1 MEWKHLLSFLPP
13 HCIYVCIFVNTVLQI
28 GSRALAQPERIHQSV
43 CSCAPLW
50 WKLFVPDTKTTSY
63 LPSGGERW
71 PTLIAVSGSRTP
83 GMSALSDPR
92 QFNFGG
98 FGNWLKAND
107 QFWSYHIRYRVS
119 HIWHSYCA
127 GHILRRCCYRY
138 FVQRVNCQ
146 MPRDFNSCLKELCC
160 TTACSQWGRKESAPP
175 SITPGTIT

>member
-1 MEWKHLLSFLPP
+1 METPALVSPTTLHMCVHICKHCAANWFSRARTAWTYSPECVQLCTTLMETICARHQNNVLPP
-13 HCIYVCIFVNTVLQI
+13 F
-28 GSRALAQPERIHQSV
+28 
-43 CSCAPLW
+43 
-50 WKLFVPDTKTTSY
+50 
-63 LPSGGERW
+63 W
-71 PTLIAVSGSRTP
+71 PTLIAVSGSPTP

-138 FVQRVNCQ
+138 FFQRVNCQ
-146 MPRDFNSCLKELCC
+146 MPRDFNSCLKELCS

-175 SITPGTIT
+175 SISPGAIT

>member
-1 MEWKHLLSFLPP
+1 MHICKRSAANWFSRAYQSMCTTLMETICDRHQNNVLPP
-13 HCIYVCIFVNTVLQI
+13 T
-28 GSRALAQPERIHQSV
+28 
-43 CSCAPLW
+43 
-50 WKLFVPDTKTTSY
+50 
-63 LPSGGERW
+63 GGERW

-107 QFWSYHIRYRVS
+107 QFWSKHFRYRVS

-138 FVQRVNCQ
+138 FFQKVNCQ
-146 MPRDFNSCLKELCC
+146 MPRYFNSCLKELCS
-160 TTACSQWGRKESAPP
+160 TTACSRWGRKESAPP
-175 SITPGTIT
+175 SIIPGTIT